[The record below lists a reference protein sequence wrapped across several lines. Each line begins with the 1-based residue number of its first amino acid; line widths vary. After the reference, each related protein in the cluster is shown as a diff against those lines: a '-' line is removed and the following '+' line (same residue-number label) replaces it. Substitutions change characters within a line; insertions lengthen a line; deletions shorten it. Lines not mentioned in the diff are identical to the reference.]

1 MNNRLK
7 LQSELEKLLGNRHVY
22 YQPPE
27 SLKIDY
33 PAIIYSKDDIN
44 SRYAD
49 NTGYRF
55 LTRYTIT
62 VIDKKPDNTVI
73 DKLLSIPYC
82 SFDRHYISDNL
93 NHDTLTLYY

>member
-27 SLKIDY
+27 SLKIEY
-33 PAIIYSKDDIN
+33 PAIVYSKDDIN

-73 DKLLSIPYC
+73 DKLLCIPYC

-93 NHDTLTLYY
+93 NHDILTLYY

>member
-27 SLKIDY
+27 SLKIEY
-33 PAIIYSKDDIN
+33 PAILYSKNNID
-44 SRYAD
+44 SRHAD
-49 NTGYRF
+49 NTRYSF

-62 VIDKKPDNTVI
+62 VIDKKPDNIVI

>member
-27 SLKIDY
+27 SLKIEY
-33 PAIIYSKDDIN
+33 PAIVYSKDDIN